1 VRLLALKDSI
11 RTRPADKKN
20 IIMTS
25 APAMDPASSSAIKN
39 EVILLSKLYAKLMLQ
54 QLDRVLEQLEKND
67 VFRDVTEDDL
77 KLIEVVFKE
86 HFQRIHNSPL
96 SYTVN
101 SHALMNDTLCK
112 IARIMDREMHGQKPF
127 LKLLIPSL
135 RDEVACQYS
144 VDAFRF
150 KNVVLSGDGQSI
162 IPIELVKNPSAFER
176 LPSETKEQVF
186 SQSPKA
192 KALHLARS
200 QSAEFPVSCL
210 SGIRGKF
217 PPISASMTIG
227 QPQDEPEAISSEDEC
242 EIGLDLSLLDSAAPP
257 VVKVD
262 TAALN
267 LLKANLSP
275 YINDIFSDKEDLY
288 RFMLDCLPDRRDWA
302 HLMDMLGEPVL
313 DKFFPP
319 KSRVFSGSL
328 FGKPAPVLGVI
339 ADDYHLAK
347 WFCVN
352 AAYQHQRERIASD
365 KWFFQDSACSKA
377 AKLAAAKVIPGLIA
391 KGHQFGAIHAELM
404 KLDAS
409 TYQSLTMGNLGE
421 INSSFLDC
429 AKEQYSLTL
438 AARSFGK

>member
-1 VRLLALKDSI
+1 MRLLALQDSI
-11 RTRPADKKN
+11 RTRPAEKKN

-25 APAMDPASSSAIKN
+25 APEMDPASASSIKSQ
-39 EVILLSKLYAKLMLQ
+39 VVLLSKLYAKLMLQ
-54 QLDRVLEQLEKND
+54 QLDKALEQLEKGD
-67 VFRDVTEDDL
+67 PYRGVTEDDF
-77 KLIEVVFKE
+77 KLIEVVFSE

-96 SYTVN
+96 SYTIN
-101 SHALMNDTLCK
+101 SHALMNEILCK
-112 IARIMDREMHGQKPF
+112 IARLIDRDACGQKPF

-144 VDAFRF
+144 VEAFRF
-150 KNVVLSGDGQSI
+150 KNVVLSGDGRSI
-162 IPIELVKNPSAFER
+162 IPVELVKNPSAFER
-176 LPSETKEQVF
+176 LPSEAKEQVF

-200 QSAEFPVSCL
+200 QSAEFPASRL
-210 SGIRGKF
+210 SRIRGNF
-217 PPISASMTIG
+217 PVSASMNIG
-227 QPQDEPEAISSEDEC
+227 QSQGESEAISSEDEC

-262 TAALN
+262 TAALT
-267 LLKANLSP
+267 LLKANLFP

-288 RFMLDCLPDRRDWA
+288 CFMLDCFPDRRDWA
-302 HLMDMLGEPVL
+302 HLMDILGEPVL

-352 AAYQHQRERIASD
+352 AAYQNQRERIASD

-377 AKLAAAKVIPGLIA
+377 AKLAAAKVIPDLIA
-391 KGHQFGAIHAELM
+391 KGHQFGDIHAELM

-409 TYQSLTMGNLGE
+409 SYQSLTMGNLGE
-421 INSSFLDC
+421 INSSFLTC
-429 AKEQYSLTL
+429 AKEQYSLTA